1 MKVRELIEALSA
13 FDPEFLVMI
22 PGQRENVAVLDQ
34 VLLDWAGLENGHLQ
48 LTYPD
53 EPGQPVVRLVGPDGP
68 GEDYYR
74 NTALKDDA

>member
-22 PGQRENVAVLDQ
+22 PGQAENVEVLDQ
-34 VLLDWAGLENGHLQ
+34 VLLDWAAPEGGRLQ

-53 EPGQPVVRLVGPDGP
+53 EPGQPVVRMVGPDGP
-68 GEDYYR
+68 GEDYFR
-74 NTALKDDA
+74 NTAVED